1 MALQKTP
8 DGICWESIGSTTQP
22 VTVDMYSNFDGEL
35 HCYQA
40 RGWIPKESHGFCHV
54 WTDPDPEK
62 KKKFFFP
69 SPQSHLSTRWWF
81 QICFSFIFHLG
92 KTPIMTTVNMF
103 QPDYHQCMFWSVKNS
118 RASERMTEVGT
129 PGPAGPDGQAWKKD
143 QPLGGTHMKHHQ
155 AIICLPGGPSTGIFY
170 LIGPSSKVLHRKK

>member
-62 KKKFFFP
+62 KKKKNVFFFLRRN
-69 SPQSHLSTRWWF
+69 HT
-81 QICFSFIFHLG
+81 
-92 KTPIMTTVNMF
+92 
-103 QPDYHQCMFWSVKNS
+103 Y
-118 RASERMTEVGT
+118 
-129 PGPAGPDGQAWKKD
+129 
-143 QPLGGTHMKHHQ
+143 
-155 AIICLPGGPSTGIFY
+155 LPGGGFKYVFLSF
-170 LIGPSSKVLHRKK
+170 

>member
-62 KKKFFFP
+62 KKKNVFFFLRRN
-69 SPQSHLSTRWWF
+69 HT
-81 QICFSFIFHLG
+81 
-92 KTPIMTTVNMF
+92 
-103 QPDYHQCMFWSVKNS
+103 Y
-118 RASERMTEVGT
+118 
-129 PGPAGPDGQAWKKD
+129 
-143 QPLGGTHMKHHQ
+143 
-155 AIICLPGGPSTGIFY
+155 LPGGGFKYVFLSF
-170 LIGPSSKVLHRKK
+170 

>member
-62 KKKFFFP
+62 KKKTFFF
-69 SPQSHLSTRWWF
+69 
-81 QICFSFIFHLG
+81 SFAAITLIYQVVVSNMFFFHFNLG
-92 KTPIMTTVNMF
+92 KTPIMTT
-103 QPDYHQCMFWSVKNS
+103 
-118 RASERMTEVGT
+118 
-129 PGPAGPDGQAWKKD
+129 
-143 QPLGGTHMKHHQ
+143 
-155 AIICLPGGPSTGIFY
+155 
-170 LIGPSSKVLHRKK
+170 